1 MGYCRITAQVPEA
14 GNIPTHITDRPQ
26 LQRRSSHLLVRSL
39 LCYAPA
45 FISFAKEQAI
55 TLVWRNNSQ
64 LRRWLYPLRCY
75 QPMIHVPIERNQRP
89 IGHNVAAL
97 ISQFTYLSWEVIDD
111 SRARCHTTLLASQED
126 SEISHYIFRAAHRK
140 LVTTKLFREDAPTN
154 GSRHIYLKNVDSFNQ
169 SIACFLG
176 EDGASVPL
184 GKNFRG

>member
-1 MGYCRITAQVPEA
+1 MK
-14 GNIPTHITDRPQ
+14 
-26 LQRRSSHLLVRSL
+26 SL

-45 FISFAKEQAI
+45 FISFTKEQAI

-89 IGHNVAAL
+89 IGHNVAVL

-126 SEISHYIFRAAHRK
+126 SEISHYIFRAAHKK
-140 LVTTKLFREDAPTN
+140 LVTTKLFSEDAPTN

-169 SIACFLG
+169 SLLVLL
-176 EDGASVPL
+176 ERTVPL
-184 GKNFRG
+184 SPWGRTLEVRAILGT